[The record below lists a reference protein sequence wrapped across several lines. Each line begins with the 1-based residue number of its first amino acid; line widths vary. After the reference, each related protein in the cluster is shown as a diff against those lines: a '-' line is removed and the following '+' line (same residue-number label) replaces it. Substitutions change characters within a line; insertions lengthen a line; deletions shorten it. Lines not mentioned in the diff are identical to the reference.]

1 MYENLVHP
9 IIFYLEKNGS
19 TLIGLVNICRKR
31 KNLPTDEPPNK
42 KSKKEADEDR
52 LKAEK
57 EKEIIKRQNKKIFY
71 YRDQLERALKK
82 NELQDILESNGQE
95 VPTGVDSVSHLARM

>member
-1 MYENLVHP
+1 MYPVV
-9 IIFYLEKNGS
+9 FYLEQNGA
-19 TLIGLVNICRKR
+19 TLICVVMYFRKR
-31 KNLPTDEPPNK
+31 KILPTDEPSNK
-42 KSKKEADEDR
+42 KPKKEADEDR
-52 LKAEK
+52 LKVEK

-95 VPTGVDSVSHLARM
+95 VPTGIDLVSHLARM